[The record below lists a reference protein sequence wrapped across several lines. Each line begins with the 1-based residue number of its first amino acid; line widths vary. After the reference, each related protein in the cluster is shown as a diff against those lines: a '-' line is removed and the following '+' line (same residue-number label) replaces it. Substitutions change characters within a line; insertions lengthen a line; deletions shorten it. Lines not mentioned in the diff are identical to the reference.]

1 MRKIL
6 FVFLIGILTL
16 PLFAQKKLTPRPP
29 LFGIPA
35 KTLPQGHW
43 VFRGYWINNSYTQ
56 KWAATSGTMET
67 MPANISYSTNV
78 VWGKIRYGLTNKLT
92 LILNVP
98 YVNKEMAVNGME
110 KTGSGLGDVISAAL
124 YKLYHNKKQKFL
136 VSALAFTKY
145 ATGKYKDLNNTELPL
160 GTGSFDY
167 GFSLLPEKEFGKW
180 DMRWSAFYLF
190 RGKNNSRNIDLGDA
204 LNLSWSTAFNFSP
217 SLIFEGTLNYKKT
230 FENKINGKSITDSDT
245 YLFQIIPG
253 VQYRIARTFL
263 VQLVVPVNVSQKR
276 TYGNTY
282 ETWFGLYYMM

>member
-6 FVFLIGILTL
+6 FIFLIGVLTL
-16 PLFAQKKLTPRPP
+16 SVFAQKKPTPRPP

-43 VFRGYWINNSYTQ
+43 IFRGYWINNSYTQ
-56 KWAATSGTMET
+56 KWDAANGSMET
-67 MPANISYSTNV
+67 VPGNTSYSTNV
-78 VWGKIRYGLTNKLT
+78 VWGKIRYGLTNNLT

-98 YVNKEMAVNGME
+98 YVNKKMSVNGTE
-110 KTGSGLGDVISAAL
+110 KTGSGLGDVIGAAL
-124 YKLYHNKKQKFL
+124 YKFYNNREQRFL

-145 ATGKYKDLNNTELPL
+145 ATGKYKDLSKTDLPL

-190 RGKNNSRNIDLGDA
+190 RGKNSETNVDLGDA
-204 LNLSWSTAFNFSP
+204 LDLSWSTDYNFSKN
-217 SLIFEGTLNYKKT
+217 LIFEGTLNYKKT
-230 FENKINGKSITDSDT
+230 FENKKDGKNIADSDT
-245 YLFQIIPG
+245 HIFQFIPG
-253 VQYRIARTFL
+253 LQYRIARTFL
-263 VQLVVPVNVSQKR
+263 IQLVAPVNISQKR
-276 TYGNTY
+276 TFGDTY